1 MHWLPVKIQLDGK
14 SKRKS
19 AVFIHTVESRED
31 CCFLYREARS
41 EKREARNET
50 NSIEWQQFVAVKT
63 IKIHNYSIVM
73 ENGMNSGIQSKLS
86 HREENRSW
94 FE

>member
-41 EKREARNET
+41 ET